1 MRHVGL
7 ALLCLSMLAGCGG
20 GGSVSGPQGYA
31 LDPALARAVPSDTII
46 LGAVRMDRA
55 RKSPLYQEWQAKLP
69 VASLDELKSRFG
81 VDPRTDVDEMV
92 AAYNGKE
99 MLTLLRG
106 RFKSGDLAA
115 KLTEAGGERAD
126 HGGKAL
132 VKRGDAGVAFLSD
145 TVAAAGPL
153 PLLHAAIDNKGAGKP
168 ASLLNSLTTVPADA
182 HAWVLTTG
190 GATLN
195 LPQGSNA
202 GNIDKVLS
210 SLQSLIG
217 WANFDQGLRIA
228 LRGTAIDAD
237 AAKRL
242 HTQLRGL
249 IGMGRLSTP
258 DNRPELLKL
267 YDAIETKQADTNI
280 EANANVPAE
289 LLKQVLPKQ

>member
-1 MRHVGL
+1 MKHRTL
-7 ALLCLSMLAGCGG
+7 AFLMLAALVGCGG
-20 GGSVSGPQGYA
+20 GGSFSGPSGYA
-31 LDPALARAVPSDTII
+31 LDPALLRALPSDTVI
-46 LGAVRMDRA
+46 LAAIRMDRV
-55 RKSPLYQEWQAKLP
+55 RKSPLYTEWQAKLP
-69 VASLDELKSRFG
+69 VASLEEMKLRFG

-99 MLTLLRG
+99 LLTLLRG

-126 HGGKAL
+126 HGGKTL
-132 VKRGDAGVAFLSD
+132 VKRGPAGVVFLSD
-145 TVAAAGPL
+145 TVAAAGAL
-153 PLLHAAIDNKGAGKP
+153 PLLHTVIEAKGTP
-168 ASLLNSLTTVPADA
+168 PSLLGGLKAVPADA

-190 GATLN
+190 GATLQ
-195 LPQGSNA
+195 LPRGSNA
-202 GNIDKVLS
+202 GNIDKVLE
-210 SLQSLIG
+210 SLQSLTG
-217 WANFDQGLRIA
+217 WANFDEGLRIA
-228 LRGTAIDAD
+228 LRGTAADAE

-267 YDAIETKQADTNI
+267 YDGIETRQVDKSI
-280 EANANVPAE
+280 EANANLPAD